1 MKAKQSGFTL
11 LEMMFTIALLAVIVG
26 IGVPNLRDFVRNSR
40 MTSSAND
47 IVTDF
52 NLARSEAVKRRVA
65 VTLCKSQDLATCDTN
80 DAAGPFNSWIVF
92 VDDPNPA
99 VANIATDGNGAVDAG
114 EVVLRQRTLPEAV
127 TVRKRAN
134 QLRVTFQPN
143 GFPEAEAARLERLL
157 LCDVRGNV
165 VGAGGDSTARAIEIF
180 ATGRPNV
187 YRAIATVTAFESDA
201 TIGACP

>member
-11 LEMMFTIALLAVIVG
+11 LEMMFTLTLLAVIVG

-52 NLARSEAVKRRVA
+52 NLARSEAVKRRVP
-65 VTLCKSQDLATCDTN
+65 VTLCKSQDLANCDED
-80 DAAGPFNSWIVF
+80 DADGPFNRWIVF
-92 VDDPNPA
+92 VDDPDPA
-99 VANIATDGNGAVDAG
+99 VANIATDGNGVVDAG
-114 EVVLRQRTLPEAV
+114 EVVLRQRELPEAV
-127 TVRKRAN
+127 TVLKRAD
-134 QLRVTFQPN
+134 QLRVTFLPS
-143 GFPEAEAARLERLL
+143 GFPEAEAARIERLL

-165 VGAGGDSTARAIEIF
+165 AGAGGDSTARAIEIF

-187 YRAIATVTAFESDA
+187 YRAMATVTAFESDA